1 MKRQNLPGPA
11 FQAHFA
17 SSPTSQTQRSNE
29 DRATDSVAVD
39 GARVVKRKLVNDDED
54 GVKQTHTLSE
64 AKRNSRML
72 RKSKAWKLAM
82 ARGGK
87 DASVESICSIL
98 KNKDSYNVD
107 KTVFFVKEVII
118 KSSRSL
124 EAASCLFMDSTGEE
138 IMGTLDD
145 ELCRVENLSAGAVVW
160 LENVSVLR
168 VDRRA
173 APHLVVGMDQLKF
186 LFTSSGSCQSF
197 VTPLPR
203 SITDNLTTH
212 PDSPDSATV
221 LTEKNTSN
229 PRLTLLHV
237 NAFEKLLADKE
248 NNDTLL

>member
-29 DRATDSVAVD
+29 DVAVD
-39 GARVVKRKLVNDDED
+39 GEAFIRVVKRKLDDDDDD
-54 GVKQTHTLSE
+54 GAKQTHTLSE

-87 DASVESICSIL
+87 DASVESIASIL
-98 KNKDSYNVD
+98 KNKDSYKVS
-107 KTVFFVKEVII
+107 KTVLFVKEVII

-138 IMGTLDD
+138 IRGTLDD

-168 VDRRA
+168 MDRRA
-173 APHLVVGMDQLKF
+173 APHLVVGMEQL
-186 LFTSSGSCQSF
+186 
-197 VTPLPR
+197 
-203 SITDNLTTH
+203 TH
-212 PDSPDSATV
+212 LVDAYPS
-221 LTEKNTSN
+221 
-229 PRLTLLHV
+229 
-237 NAFEKLLADKE
+237 
-248 NNDTLL
+248 